1 MNYNFQF
8 RVRSAR
14 PSILREFSNRTKEF
28 ADAVDL
34 TIGEPDFDTP
44 DRIKQ
49 AGIKAI
55 QDNMTRYTKN
65 DGIVELRKAACD
77 YFQREYGLTYDP
89 EWEMMVTC
97 GATEALDS
105 AFRAMLGP
113 GDEIMLP
120 APIYTGYEPLIR
132 FCGAMPVYIDTSDN
146 DFVLTAEML
155 DRAYSSYSR
164 CLLLSYP
171 NNPTGAIMNRKQLQE
186 IADWLGNHPDI
197 CVISDEVYAGL
208 TFGSKHVSIAS
219 VNDMWNRTI
228 VINGVSKSYAMTG
241 WRIGFLAAPIRIS
254 DELYKVHQASVTCA
268 TAISQ
273 YAALEALKDSSDTKL
288 MEQEYKRR
296 IEYLYRELKRLDIPV
311 VKPRGA
317 FYIFPSIRKFGR
329 TSFDFA
335 KKLLDECHVGVA
347 PGTAFSAYGEGHIRI
362 SCASSMEQLQEFVRR
377 FEKFISRL

>member
-49 AGIKAI
+49 AGNKAI

-65 DGIVELRKAACD
+65 DGIVELRQAACD

-317 FYIFPSIRKFGR
+317 FYIFPSIRKFGL

-335 KKLLDECHVGVA
+335 KKLLDEYHVGVA